1 MYKRVRLRDTVEV
14 PPEFL
19 ADVSEDLVRRLL
31 QDKLEGR
38 MDEEVGSVVS
48 VVDVVDVGEGTVLP
62 NRPGVYYEAE
72 FDALTFDP
80 RMQEV
85 VDGEVV
91 EVVNFGAF
99 VGIGPVDGLLHVSQ
113 ISDEYLAYNEENQ
126 QLASRD
132 SARTLTVGDA
142 VRSRIV
148 TKSIDERNPR
158 DSKIGLT
165 AKQPGLG
172 KHGWLREERERQA
185 GSEGEQEQEST
196 VSD

>member
-14 PPEFL
+14 PPEHL
-19 ADVSEDLVRRLL
+19 AEVSNELVKQLL

-38 MDEEVGSVVS
+38 MDEDVGSVVS
-48 VVDVVDVGEGTVLP
+48 VIDVHDIGEGAVLP
-62 NRPGVYYEAE
+62 NKPGVYYEAE

-80 RMQEV
+80 QMQEV

-113 ISDEYLAYNEENQ
+113 ISDEYLAYDEEGQ
-126 QLASRD
+126 MLAS
-132 SARTLTVGDA
+132 SESNRTLGVGDS
-142 VRSRIV
+142 VRTRIV

-165 AKQPGLG
+165 AKQVGLG
-172 KHGWLREERERQA
+172 KHGWLQEEREKREA
-185 GSEGEQEQEST
+185 AAEGER
-196 VSD
+196 

>member
-1 MYKRVRLRDTVEV
+1 MYKRVRLKDTVEV
-14 PPEFL
+14 PPKHL
-19 ADVSEDLVRRLL
+19 ADVTPQLVKQLL

-48 VVDVVDVGEGTVLP
+48 VIEVHDIGDGAVIP

-80 RMQEV
+80 EMQEV
-85 VDGEVV
+85 IDGEVV

-99 VGIGPVDGLLHVSQ
+99 IGIGPVDGLLHVSQ
-113 ISDEYLAYNEENQ
+113 ISNEYLAFDDENQ

-132 SARTLTVGDA
+132 SNAVLGVGDA
-142 VRSRIV
+142 VRARIV

-172 KHGWLREERERQA
+172 KHGWLKEERQNA
-185 GSEGEQEQEST
+185 AASE
-196 VSD
+196 

>member
-1 MYKRVRLRDTVEV
+1 
-14 PPEFL
+14 
-19 ADVSEDLVRRLL
+19 
-31 QDKLEGR
+31 

-48 VVDVVDVGEGTVLP
+48 VAEVHHIGDGAVLP

-72 FDALTFDP
+72 FDAITFDP
-80 RMQEV
+80 QMQEV

-113 ISDEYLAYNEENQ
+113 ISNEYLAFDEENQ
-126 QLASRD
+126 RLASRD
-132 SARTLTVGDA
+132 SNRALGVGDA
-142 VRSRIV
+142 VRTRIV

-172 KHGWLREERERQA
+172 KHGWLEEDRERREAQA
-185 GSEGEQEQEST
+185 G
-196 VSD
+196 D

>member
-14 PPEFL
+14 PPEHL
-19 ADVSEDLVRRLL
+19 ADVTPGRIKRLL

-38 MDEEVGSVVS
+38 MDEDVGSVVS
-48 VVDVVDVGEGTVLP
+48 IVEVHDIGEGAVLP
-62 NRPGVYYEAE
+62 NQPGVYYEAE

-80 RMQEV
+80 QMQEV
-85 VDGEVV
+85 VDGEIV

-113 ISDEYLAYNEENQ
+113 ISDEYLAYDEENQ

-132 SARTLTVGDA
+132 SNDTLTVGDA
-142 VRSRIV
+142 VRARIV

-165 AKQPGLG
+165 AKQVGLG
-172 KHGWLREERERQA
+172 KHGWLEAERQERK
-185 GSEGEQEQEST
+185 SEAATGE
-196 VSD
+196 

>member
-14 PPEFL
+14 PPRFL
-19 ADVSEDLVRRLL
+19 ADVSDQLVKELL

-38 MDEEVGSVVS
+38 MDEDVGSIVS
-48 VVDVVDVGEGTVLP
+48 VVDVVDIGDGSVLP
-62 NRPGVYYEAE
+62 GKPGVFYDAT

-80 RMQEV
+80 KMQEV
-85 VDGEVV
+85 VDGEIV

-113 ISDEYLAYNEENQ
+113 ISDEYLAFDEEGQ
-126 QLASRD
+126 QLASRE
-132 SARTLTVGDA
+132 SNQAIGVGDA
-142 VRSRIV
+142 VRARIV

-172 KHGWLREERERQA
+172 KHGWLREQRETEEATA
-185 GSEGEQEQEST
+185 GE
-196 VSD
+196 

>member
-14 PPEFL
+14 PPRHL
-19 ADVSEDLVRRLL
+19 ADVGPEMVKKLL

-38 MDEEVGSVVS
+38 MDEDVGSVVS
-48 VVDVVDVGEGTVLP
+48 VIEVHDIGDGAVLP
-62 NRPGVYYEAE
+62 NKPGVYYEAE

-80 RMQEV
+80 QMQEV

-99 VGIGPVDGLLHVSQ
+99 IGIGPVDGLLHVSQ
-113 ISDEYLAYNEENQ
+113 ISDEYLAYDEENQ
-126 QLASRD
+126 QLASRE
-132 SARTLTVGDA
+132 SNRTLGVGDA
-142 VRSRIV
+142 VRARIV

-165 AKQPGLG
+165 AKQVGLG
-172 KHGWLREERERQA
+172 KHGWLKEERKKREGPAEA
-185 GSEGEQEQEST
+185 GDS
-196 VSD
+196 

>member
-1 MYKRVRLRDTVEV
+1 MYKRARLKDTVEV
-14 PPEFL
+14 PPEYL
-19 ADVSEDLVRRLL
+19 ADVSPELVKHLL

-38 MDEEVGSVVS
+38 MDEDVGSVVS
-48 VVDVVDVGEGTVLP
+48 VIEVHDIGDGAVIP

-80 RMQEV
+80 QMQEV

-113 ISDEYLAYNEENQ
+113 ISNEYLAFDDENQ
-126 QLASRD
+126 ALSSRD
-132 SARTLTVGDA
+132 SNRMLSVGDS
-142 VRSRIV
+142 VRTRIV
-148 TKSIDERNPR
+148 TKSVDERNPR

-172 KHGWLREERERQA
+172 KHGWLEEDRQRREAQA
-185 GSEGEQEQEST
+185 G
-196 VSD
+196 D

>member
-1 MYKRVRLRDTVEV
+1 MYKRVRLKDTVEV
-14 PPEFL
+14 PPAHL
-19 ADVSEDLVRRLL
+19 ADVTPERVKRLL
-31 QDKLEGR
+31 REKLEGR
-38 MDEEVGSVVS
+38 MDEEVGSIVTVTK
-48 VVDVVDVGEGTVLP
+48 VHDIGQGAVLP
-62 NRPGVYYEAE
+62 NRPGVYYEAD

-80 RMQEV
+80 EMQEV

-113 ISDEYLAYNEENQ
+113 ISDEYLAFDEENQ
-126 QLASRD
+126 QLASRESNKVLGTGD
-132 SARTLTVGDA
+132 GVRT
-142 VRSRIV
+142 RIV

-172 KHGWLREERERQA
+172 KLGWLREAREEGTPA
-185 GSEGEQEQEST
+185 ADAEGE
-196 VSD
+196 

>member
-14 PPEFL
+14 PPAHL
-19 ADVSEDLVRRLL
+19 ADVTPERIKRLL
-31 QDKLEGR
+31 QDKLEGQV
-38 MDEEVGSVVS
+38 DEDVGSVVS
-48 VVDVVDVGEGTVLP
+48 VIEVHDIGDGAVLP
-62 NRPGVYYEAE
+62 NEPGVYYEAE

-80 RMQEV
+80 QMQEV

-113 ISDEYLAYNEENQ
+113 ISDEYLAYDEEGQ
-126 QLASRD
+126 ALASRE
-132 SARTLTVGDA
+132 SNETLGVGDA
-142 VRSRIV
+142 VRTRIV

-165 AKQPGLG
+165 AKQVGLG
-172 KHGWLREERERQA
+172 KHGWLQAARERREQQV
-185 GSEGEQEQEST
+185 EGES
-196 VSD
+196 

>member
-14 PPEFL
+14 PPEAL
-19 ADVSEDLVRRLL
+19 ADVTPDLVKRLL

-38 MDEEVGSVVS
+38 MDEQVGSVVS
-48 VVDVVDVGEGTVLP
+48 VVEVHDIGDGAVLP

-72 FDALTFDP
+72 FDAVTFDP
-80 RMQEV
+80 EMQEV

-113 ISDEYLAYNEENQ
+113 ISNEYLAFDEENQ

-132 SARTLTVGDA
+132 SNRVLTVGDS
-142 VRSRIV
+142 VRTRIV

-172 KHGWLREERERQA
+172 KLEWLDEDRRRREAQA
-185 GSEGEQEQEST
+185 G
-196 VSD
+196 D